1 MKDRLV
7 EVVIDKFRDKVDK
20 THQLPAGVMMC
31 VAELVD
37 VRPAMPEDGDFTTYE
52 HKTTTRQG
60 GKGGGGVKQE
70 DVKYTYEAA
79 VMMALC
85 EGEIKGVTRI
95 WRDKEKFSSPASL
108 RLTLY
113 KGGEEQ
119 PVWPHLQQAKHA
131 VQAISYSGTAYLCS
145 PNYELTKSAQ
155 IYSHNFEVDGK
166 LGYSTSIVDANL
178 KPLAALA
185 VIGLLFGAWQADR
198 TMQYRKGRA
207 DEAAKISL
215 TLAEAANKQAA
226 AAREKERR
234 AAVELAERQT
244 ELEKE
249 RQDAEKSIGAMR
261 LELDRLRQH
270 AARQSGRRNL
280 PATAATAAAP
290 DGAASA
296 EGWELLGECA
306 AEYAGLAETADGQAA
321 DLREWQAYG
330 GAVSQ

>member
-1 MKDRLV
+1 MV
-7 EVVIDKFRDKVDK
+7 EPR
-20 THQLPAGVMMC
+20 
-31 VAELVD
+31 
-37 VRPAMPEDGDFTTYE
+37 Y
-52 HKTTTRQG
+52 
-60 GKGGGGVKQE
+60 
-70 DVKYTYEAA
+70 
-79 VMMALC
+79 
-85 EGEIKGVTRI
+85 
-95 WRDKEKFSSPASL
+95 W
-108 RLTLY
+108 
-113 KGGEEQ
+113 
-119 PVWPHLQQAKHA
+119 
-131 VQAISYSGTAYLCS
+131 
-145 PNYELTKSAQ
+145 
-155 IYSHNFEVDGK
+155 
-166 LGYSTSIVDANL
+166 

-185 VIGLLFGAWQADR
+185 VACLLFGGWQFDR

-226 AAREKERR
+226 AARDKERR
-234 AAVELAERQT
+234 AAAELAERQT

-249 RQDAEKSIGAMR
+249 RQDAEKTVSAMR

>member
-1 MKDRLV
+1 MN
-7 EVVIDKFRDKVDK
+7 
-20 THQLPAGVMMC
+20 
-31 VAELVD
+31 EL
-37 VRPAMPEDGDFTTYE
+37 
-52 HKTTTRQG
+52 
-60 GKGGGGVKQE
+60 
-70 DVKYTYEAA
+70 KY
-79 VMMALC
+79 
-85 EGEIKGVTRI
+85 
-95 WRDKEKFSSPASL
+95 W
-108 RLTLY
+108 
-113 KGGEEQ
+113 
-119 PVWPHLQQAKHA
+119 
-131 VQAISYSGTAYLCS
+131 
-145 PNYELTKSAQ
+145 
-155 IYSHNFEVDGK
+155 
-166 LGYSTSIVDANL
+166 

-185 VIGLLFGAWQADR
+185 VVGLLFGGWHLDR

-226 AAREKERR
+226 AALEKERR
-234 AAVELAERQT
+234 AAAELAERQT

-296 EGWELLGECA
+296 EGWELLGKCA
-306 AEYAGLAETADGQAA
+306 AEYAGLAETADDQAA

-330 GAVSQ
+330 RVIAE

>member
-1 MKDRLV
+1 MV
-7 EVVIDKFRDKVDK
+7 EPR
-20 THQLPAGVMMC
+20 
-31 VAELVD
+31 
-37 VRPAMPEDGDFTTYE
+37 Y
-52 HKTTTRQG
+52 
-60 GKGGGGVKQE
+60 
-70 DVKYTYEAA
+70 
-79 VMMALC
+79 
-85 EGEIKGVTRI
+85 
-95 WRDKEKFSSPASL
+95 W
-108 RLTLY
+108 
-113 KGGEEQ
+113 
-119 PVWPHLQQAKHA
+119 
-131 VQAISYSGTAYLCS
+131 
-145 PNYELTKSAQ
+145 
-155 IYSHNFEVDGK
+155 
-166 LGYSTSIVDANL
+166 

-185 VIGLLFGAWQADR
+185 AVGLLFGGWYIDR
-198 TMQYRKGRA
+198 TLQYRKGRA

-234 AAVELAERQT
+234 AAAELAERQT

-296 EGWELLGECA
+296 EGWELLGKCA
-306 AEYAGLAETADGQAA
+306 AEYAGLAETADSQAA

-330 GAVSQ
+330 RAVLQ

>member
-1 MKDRLV
+1 MV
-7 EVVIDKFRDKVDK
+7 E
-20 THQLPAGVMMC
+20 P
-31 VAELVD
+31 
-37 VRPAMPEDGDFTTYE
+37 
-52 HKTTTRQG
+52 
-60 GKGGGGVKQE
+60 
-70 DVKYTYEAA
+70 KY
-79 VMMALC
+79 
-85 EGEIKGVTRI
+85 
-95 WRDKEKFSSPASL
+95 W
-108 RLTLY
+108 
-113 KGGEEQ
+113 
-119 PVWPHLQQAKHA
+119 
-131 VQAISYSGTAYLCS
+131 
-145 PNYELTKSAQ
+145 
-155 IYSHNFEVDGK
+155 
-166 LGYSTSIVDANL
+166 

-185 VIGLLFGAWQADR
+185 AVGLLFGGWQFDR

-234 AAVELAERQT
+234 AAAELAERQT

-306 AEYAGLAETADGQAA
+306 SKYAGLAETADDQAA

-330 GAVSQ
+330 GAVSK